1 MRGSERVGERERERE
16 RVCAYGG
23 NVEKERKGE
32 RDSVCEGEMKKEEGQ
47 RVREI
52 EKRERERG

>member
-1 MRGSERVGERERERE
+1 MRGSERVGEREREC
-16 RVCAYGG
+16 VYGG

-47 RVREI
+47 RVRE
-52 EKRERERG
+52 